1 MITEQAR
8 SIGNP
13 ATFAEWTA
21 RTMASLISA
30 GRRFPRM
37 GPISRH

>member
-1 MITEQAR
+1 MITWQAR
-8 SIGNP
+8 SMVNP
-13 ATFAEWTA
+13 ASFAAQTA

-30 GRRFPRM
+30 DSRFPRM